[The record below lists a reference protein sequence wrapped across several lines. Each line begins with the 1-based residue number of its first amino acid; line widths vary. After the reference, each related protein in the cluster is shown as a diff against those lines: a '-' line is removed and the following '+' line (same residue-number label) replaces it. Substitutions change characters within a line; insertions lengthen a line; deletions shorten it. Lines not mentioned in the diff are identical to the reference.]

1 MENNNNEKQ
10 TKHRLVHRQ
19 VLKCRL
25 EKLHTLEF
33 MYRIRLQSGINNK
46 NHSDDSKFSV
56 VLKTHD
62 ENSISR
68 QRKAALLPKET
79 KQDFLSL
86 LGDMDDP
93 KYPIYMTGIY
103 QIFMT

>member
-1 MENNNNEKQ
+1 
-10 TKHRLVHRQ
+10 
-19 VLKCRL
+19 
-25 EKLHTLEF
+25 
-33 MYRIRLQSGINNK
+33 MYRIRLQPDFNIE
-46 NHSDDSKFSV
+46 NHSNNSKFSV

-68 QRKAALLPKET
+68 QTKAALLPKGT

-93 KYPIYMTGIY
+93 KYPIYMTGISH
-103 QIFMT
+103 IFET